1 MSPKMPTFGIMAE
14 YLIRIRGHV
23 VLAYRH
29 EMEPG
34 TETRSLWAKEQ
45 PPHVGTFV
53 IREETDL
60 EDWNEQKRALLAEFG
75 ALAFVST
82 RPTFLYRA
90 GKI

>member
-1 MSPKMPTFGIMAE
+1 MKPPTFGIMAE
-14 YLIRIRGHV
+14 FLLRTRGHV
-23 VLAYRH
+23 VLSYSV
-29 EMEPG
+29 EMQPG

-53 IREETDL
+53 IIDETDM
-60 EDWNEQKRALLAEFG
+60 EDWNEQKRVLLAEFG
-75 ALAFVST
+75 GLAFVST